1 MTTDA
6 VSGDARLLT
15 FVLFAGF
22 VCVTLGITLWA
33 RSRTGGAADFYAGG
47 RAFSARQNG
56 FALAGDY
63 MSAASFLGIS
73 GMIALSGYDGF
84 IYSVGSLV
92 AWVPV
97 LLLAGPLRNAGRFT
111 LADVPASRARRP
123 GPVRVAGAVS
133 TVTVSVFYLVAQMVG
148 AGALVALLLGVRPG
162 TTFLGVS
169 AGTAETLTITV
180 VGALMVVY
188 VGFGGMKG
196 TTWVQIVK
204 TVLLMT
210 AGVALTGLVLG
221 RFGFDVSGLLGAAGR
236 ESGHGDAFLGP
247 SLRLGRPAGD
257 LDLISLALAL
267 GLGPAGLP
275 HIAGRVFTVPDA
287 PTARASV
294 NWAIGLIGAFFLMT
308 PILGFGAAALVG
320 RREIATQDPAGNA
333 AVPQLAGALGRHLA
347 GPAGGDVLL
356 AFVAAVACATILA
369 VVAGLMMAA
378 STSLAHDL
386 FGHVLM
392 LGRPRERQEI
402 AVARVAAVLVGA
414 TAVALAVFARH
425 LNVAFLVGLAFAVA
439 ASAHLPAIV
448 LSLCWRRFTGSGAVA
463 GIYGG
468 LLTAVLLVVFSP
480 VVSGGVD
487 PVTGA
492 HRSLLP
498 AGVDFSWFP
507 LENPALVSIP
517 VGFLCAIAG
526 TYLSREK
533 PDPARFAAL
542 SARTVTGAGAP

>member
-1 MTTDA
+1 MTSAAAAA

-15 FVLFAGF
+15 FALFAGL

-33 RSRTGGAADFYAGG
+33 RSRTDGAADFYVGG

-63 MSAASFLGIS
+63 MSAGSFIGIS

-111 LADVPASRARRP
+111 LTDVPAARARRP
-123 GPVRVAGAVS
+123 GPVRVAGVVS

-162 TTFLGVS
+162 ATFLGLS
-169 AGTAETLTITV
+169 AGTAETLTIV
-180 VGALMVVY
+180 AVGALMVLY

-236 ESGHGDAFLGP
+236 ESGRGDAFLVPG
-247 SLRLGRPAGD
+247 LRFGREIAGHPGETLAGD

-267 GLGPAGLP
+267 GLGTAGLP
-275 HIAGRVFTVPDA
+275 HVAGRIFTVPDA
-287 PTARASV
+287 RTARTSV

-308 PILGFGAAALVG
+308 LALGFGAAALVG
-320 RREIATQDPAGNA
+320 RDEIVAQDPAGNA
-333 AVPQLAGALGRHLA
+333 AVPQLARALG
-347 GPAGGDVLL
+347 
-356 AFVAAVACATILA
+356 
-369 VVAGLMMAA
+369 
-378 STSLAHDL
+378 
-386 FGHVLM
+386 
-392 LGRPRERQEI
+392 
-402 AVARVAAVLVGA
+402 
-414 TAVALAVFARH
+414 
-425 LNVAFLVGLAFAVA
+425 
-439 ASAHLPAIV
+439 
-448 LSLCWRRFTGSGAVA
+448 
-463 GIYGG
+463 
-468 LLTAVLLVVFSP
+468 
-480 VVSGGVD
+480 
-487 PVTGA
+487 
-492 HRSLLP
+492 
-498 AGVDFSWFP
+498 
-507 LENPALVSIP
+507 
-517 VGFLCAIAG
+517 
-526 TYLSREK
+526 
-533 PDPARFAAL
+533 
-542 SARTVTGAGAP
+542 